1 MDPLHMPSPLQWMSV
16 SLILLGVFFFIA
28 GTIGLLRLPDLFSR
42 LHALTKADNLGLGLV
57 ILGLLTWVPD
67 VFYALKL
74 LLIWLL
80 VLMAGATGAHLI
92 AKRALRGDGE
102 DLHSS

>member
-1 MDPLHMPSPLQWMSV
+1 MPSPLQWMSV

-57 ILGLLTWVPD
+57 ILGLLPWVPD
-67 VFYALKL
+67 LFYALKL